1 MIEINESRVVGLYKG
16 PEEIIGGYTY
26 DSSLVYG
33 DLYGGSELLDPCID
47 FIFNQTGEG
56 DVVTTIKDTGL
67 LDYLIERIRCYHGKY
82 QEDGSMLVT
91 PLITEKTGG
100 YNINPITYLT
110 GEKIDSL
117 VVGNYDFFTKVP
129 AIYYKS
135 IEIRE
140 DVFEMKF
147 SAYPFSG
154 CHKVY
159 GEDILIGTFSGN
171 AVNKGYYANAGSS
184 GSGISFSGARERIA
198 NRGKGYYGFTSDE
211 MGVWIFLNIY
221 NGGVNG
227 PVVST
232 YSNFIGIECVFVNG
246 GDGRM
251 YPPNIEI
258 NNTIA
263 KVTHLD
269 GRIEYLKV
277 PYIWNSSF
285 SKLHIGE
292 YLTIVPKEEGKGIY
306 NVGSTWMGNSDGV
319 AIYTS
324 PNLGQWMICADR
336 NDVDG
341 GGVRIKIRPCF
352 KGKVVETEDVEYFKS
367 LPIIN

>member
-1 MIEINESRVVGLYKG
+1 MIEINENRIVGLYKG
-16 PEEIIGGYTY
+16 LEEITRGYTY
-26 DSSLVYG
+26 DSSLIYG
-33 DLYGGSELLDPCID
+33 DNDLLEPCIN

-56 DVVTTIKDTGL
+56 DVVIPIKDTGL
-67 LDYLIERIRCYHGKY
+67 LEYLIKRIKCYHGKY
-82 QEDGSMLVT
+82 QENGSMLVT
-91 PLITEKTGG
+91 PLITEVNG
-100 YNINPITYLT
+100 YDIQPISYLT
-110 GEKIDSL
+110 GEKINSL
-117 VVGNYDFFTKVP
+117 VGNHDFFTTVP
-129 AIYYKS
+129 TIYYKS
-135 IEIRE
+135 TEIRE
-140 DVFEMKF
+140 DIFEMMF
-147 SAYPFSG
+147 SARPFDG
-154 CHKVY
+154 CHKVF
-159 GEDILIGTFSGN
+159 GENILIGTFSGN
-171 AVNKGYYANAGSS
+171 AVNKGYYANVGSS
-184 GSGISFSGARERIA
+184 GPGITFSGARERIS
-198 NRGKGYYGFTSDE
+198 NRGKDYYGFTSDE
-211 MGVWIFLNIY
+211 MGVWMFLNIY

-258 NNTIA
+258 NDTIA

-269 GRIEYLKV
+269 GHIEYLKV

-306 NVGSTWMGNSDGV
+306 NVGSAWMGNSDGV

-324 PNLGQWMICADR
+324 SNLGEWMICADR
-336 NDVDG
+336 SDSDA

-352 KGKVVETEDVEYFKS
+352 KGIIEETEDVEYFKS